1 MAAVRDDHEALISEL
16 VLLADAVLDR
26 VEGTVQQFVAAT
38 GDASAHTAPDT
49 ATGSTAPGDAEAATT
64 PSGCAWCP
72 LCAAA
77 ALVRGE
83 NHELVS
89 RLASKLAA
97 LIALLREFLAQ
108 FLPSTGGV
116 PPEPTPDPPTR
127 DRPAFEPISVNL
139 RT

>member
-16 VLLADAVLDR
+16 LLLADAVLDR

-38 GDASAHTAPDT
+38 GDASAHTAP
-49 ATGSTAPGDAEAATT
+49 GSTAPGDAEAATT
-64 PSGCAWCP
+64 PSGWCP

>member
-16 VLLADAVLDR
+16 LLLADAVLDR

-38 GDASAHTAPDT
+38 GEAAPHPAPDAATGSAAPGDT
-49 ATGSTAPGDAEAATT
+49 ATS

-139 RT
+139 LT

>member
-16 VLLADAVLDR
+16 LLLADAVLDR
-26 VEGTVQQFVAAT
+26 VEGTVQQFVTAT
-38 GDASAHTAPDT
+38 GDASAHT

-83 NHELVS
+83 NHELIG

-108 FLPSTGGV
+108 FRPSTGGV
-116 PPEPTPDPPTR
+116 PPEPTPDPPMR

>member
-16 VLLADAVLDR
+16 LLLADAVLDR

-38 GDASAHTAPDT
+38 GDASANTAP
-49 ATGSTAPGDAEAATT
+49 GSTAPGDAEAATT

>member
-1 MAAVRDDHEALISEL
+1 MRSNRPSL
-16 VLLADAVLDR
+16 
-26 VEGTVQQFVAAT
+26 VAASVDTLASVLRTVSVMNTEFT
-38 GDASAHTAPDT
+38 GCHML
-49 ATGSTAPGDAEAATT
+49 G
-64 PSGCAWCP
+64 
-72 LCAAA
+72 
-77 ALVRGE
+77 V
-83 NHELVS
+83 VS

-97 LIALLREFLAQ
+97 LIALLRKFLAQ

>member
-16 VLLADAVLDR
+16 LLLADAVLDR

-38 GDASAHTAPDT
+38 GDASDHTAPDT
-49 ATGSTAPGDAEAATT
+49 ATGSTAPGDAETATT
-64 PSGCAWCP
+64 PNGCAWCP

-97 LIALLREFLAQ
+97 LVALLRKFLAQ